1 LWREDRAHGRQPV
14 GPGAQ
19 QVRRDLSERELAR
32 DENRI
37 DQDTSRRGELN
48 LAGDVLPLAEGIA
61 DFAAKAMQV
70 PLMVDFVE
78 KSQFAGDEF
87 SRKYEAGSNCRFV

>member
-1 LWREDRAHGRQPV
+1 
-14 GPGAQ
+14 
-19 QVRRDLSERELAR
+19 
-32 DENRI
+32 
-37 DQDTSRRGELN
+37 LN